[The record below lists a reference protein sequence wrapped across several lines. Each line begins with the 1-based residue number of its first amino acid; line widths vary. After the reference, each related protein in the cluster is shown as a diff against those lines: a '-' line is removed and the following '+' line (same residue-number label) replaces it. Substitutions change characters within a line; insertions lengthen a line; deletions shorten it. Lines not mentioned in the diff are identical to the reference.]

1 MSVKNYELDF
11 TNGLATADLPVGTY
25 TYVSNTIAG
34 YSEGAT
40 VESFTVTPTTSS
52 IDITITADGT
62 LNITVVD
69 DLDTPITEGSVQ
81 LSNNDGTTRYGTAA
95 TIDSSGLASF
105 ANVPYDATGISL
117 FVAQDASDDSH
128 DPIDTPQAVSMTE
141 TPQSETI
148 LNDRKAI
155 AVGINLTDAIYAG
168 ITPIN
173 GTLTVNG

>member
-1 MSVKNYELDF
+1 MSVQNYDLTF
-11 TNGLATADLPVGTY
+11 SNGLATANLPVGTY

-40 VESFTVTPTTSS
+40 VDSFTVTPTTTSLN
-52 IDITITADGT
+52 ITITANGT
-62 LNITVVD
+62 LNISVVD
-69 DLDTPITEGSVQ
+69 DLNNPITEGSLQ
-81 LSNNDGTTRYGTAA
+81 LSDSDGTTRYGTVS

-105 ANVPYDATGISL
+105 ANVPYDTTGISL

-128 DPIDTPQAVSMTE
+128 DPLETPQAVSMTE
-141 TPQSETI
+141 TPQNETI
-148 LNDRKAI
+148 YNDRKAI
-155 AVGINLTDAIYAG
+155 EVGINLADAVYAG